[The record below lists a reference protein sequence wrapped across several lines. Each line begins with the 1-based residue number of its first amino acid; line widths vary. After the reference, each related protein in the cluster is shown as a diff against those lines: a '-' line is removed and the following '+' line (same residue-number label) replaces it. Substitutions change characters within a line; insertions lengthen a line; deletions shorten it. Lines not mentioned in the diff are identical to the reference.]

1 VRFEHD
7 FTGYYMY
14 RVRSITGLP
23 CRLGTGLVPKG
34 KGGGRETGVCSSVQ
48 CTVFNLLVLSIQM
61 IGLCNP
67 STVERWKMY
76 VK

>member
-1 VRFEHD
+1 
-7 FTGYYMY
+7 MS

-34 KGGGRETGVCSSVQ
+34 KGGGGETGVCSSGQ
-48 CTVFNLLVLSIQM
+48 FTVFNLLVLRVQM
-61 IGLCNP
+61 VGLYN
-67 STVERWKMY
+67 SNTTVKWKMY